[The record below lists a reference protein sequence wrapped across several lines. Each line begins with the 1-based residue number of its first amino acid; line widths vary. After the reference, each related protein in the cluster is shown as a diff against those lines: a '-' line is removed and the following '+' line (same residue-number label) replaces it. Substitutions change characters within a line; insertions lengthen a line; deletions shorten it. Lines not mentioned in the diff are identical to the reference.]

1 MSIKFLPSFC
11 LPSAHKNPYNAPTSP
26 EHRHKCPAFPSAVD
40 GIFLT
45 NHEEKNMPFYE
56 TVFIARQDLSDAQVK
71 EITETCEK
79 IIKDGQGKIVKT
91 ENWGLR
97 TLAYRIQKNRKG
109 HYVLIETDSPAPAV
123 LEMERTLRLN
133 ENILRY
139 MTIKLDELSKGPSKI
154 IDRNTSED
162 DSTGKEAA

>member
-1 MSIKFLPSFC
+1 
-11 LPSAHKNPYNAPTSP
+11 
-26 EHRHKCPAFPSAVD
+26 
-40 GIFLT
+40 
-45 NHEEKNMPFYE
+45 MPFYE
-56 TVFIARQDLSDAQVK
+56 TVLIARQDLSDAQVK
-71 EITETCEK
+71 EITEACEK
-79 IIKDGQGKIVKT
+79 IIKDGQGKVVKV

-109 HYVLIETDSPAPAV
+109 HYVLIESDSPAPAV

-154 IDRNTSED
+154 IDRNTSD
-162 DSTGKEAA
+162 DTDGKEAA

>member
-1 MSIKFLPSFC
+1 
-11 LPSAHKNPYNAPTSP
+11 
-26 EHRHKCPAFPSAVD
+26 
-40 GIFLT
+40 
-45 NHEEKNMPFYE
+45 MPFYE
-56 TVFIARQDLSDAQVK
+56 TVFIARQDLTDAQVK
-71 EITETCEK
+71 EITEACEK
-79 IIKDGQGKIVKT
+79 IIKDGQGKVVKV

-109 HYVLIETDSPAPAV
+109 HYVLIESDTPAPAL

-139 MTIKLDELSKGPSKI
+139 MSIKLDELSKAPSKI

-162 DSTGKEAA
+162 DNTGKEAA